1 MKSYFVN
8 KVLKDSDSVWRPF
21 FLMEAFF
28 SYTILSIDLVA
39 AKHLGVMCELPS
51 LATFCGI

>member
-28 SYTILSIDLVA
+28 SHTILSIDLVA